1 MFGKFLVNHWK
12 KLVLLVVV
20 VAGIAVWRFWPKSV
34 EYREYLVERGPLQV
48 TLSVSG
54 AIKAEKQADLVFQAG
69 GRLAWV
75 GIKKGDW
82 VNQWQGIASLDQ
94 RTVQKNLEKELN
106 DYLKTRWDFQG
117 NRETYNV
124 TTDDLDRYT
133 LTPAVRRLLEKSQ
146 FDLNNAVLDVEIQ
159 TVAKEFSSLSSPF
172 AGLVTDLKFPNPG
185 INITAGAVIATI
197 VDPDSLYFEAQ
208 VDEVDIARVR
218 VGAPVKLVLD
228 AYPEESIE
236 AEVIEINFSPL
247 SLSGGGTGYA
257 VKIGLPPQTNNLKDK
272 LGMNNDAE
280 ITVVKLEDVLILPQ
294 EAVSQ
299 KDGQWLVKVREGK
312 QVGERK
318 ISIGWETE
326 DKVEIVSGLEADDKV
341 VINEIK

>member
-1 MFGKFLVNHWK
+1 MRVIK
-12 KLVLLVVV
+12 KYWYATMLVVILV
-20 VAGIAVWRFWPKSV
+20 GIGTWKFWPRPV
-34 EYREYLVERGPLQV
+34 EYREYLVETGPLQV
-48 TLSVSG
+48 TLLVSG
-54 AIKAEKQADLVFQAG
+54 VIKAEKQADLVFQTG
-69 GRLAWV
+69 GGLAWV
-75 GIKKGDW
+75 GVKKGDW
-82 VNQWQGIASLDQ
+82 VKKWQGVASLDQ

-117 NRETYNV
+117 NREIYNV

-159 TVAKEFSSLSSPF
+159 AVAKEFSGLSSPF
-172 AGLVTDLKFPNPG
+172 AGLVTDLKFPNSG
-185 INITAGAVIATI
+185 INVTAGSVMATI

-208 VDEVDIARVR
+208 VDEIDIAKVR
-218 VGAPVKLVLD
+218 IGAPVKLVID

-236 AEVIEINFSPL
+236 TKVVDIDFAPM

-257 VKIGLPPQTNNLKDK
+257 VKIGLSPQTDDLRRK
-272 LGMNNDAE
+272 LGMNGDAE
-280 ITVVKLEDVLILPQ
+280 ITVVKLENVLILPQ

-299 KDGQWLVKVREGK
+299 KDGQWFVKVREGK
-312 QVGERK
+312 RVVERK

-326 DKVEIVSGLEADDKV
+326 DKVEIVSGLAANDKV
-341 VINEIK
+341 VVNEIK